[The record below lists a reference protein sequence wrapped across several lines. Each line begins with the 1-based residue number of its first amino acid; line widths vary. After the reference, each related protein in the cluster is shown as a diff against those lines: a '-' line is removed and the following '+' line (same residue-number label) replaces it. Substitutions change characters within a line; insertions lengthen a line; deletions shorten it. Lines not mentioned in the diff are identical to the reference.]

1 MPGCTG
7 EEVKYT
13 LECQKCRSQGTKRA
27 YIGESSKSSYQR
39 GREHAREVRE
49 GVLDHPMVQHFW
61 EEHKG
66 EEQEIILRVLG
77 RHLKALYRQIEESI
91 LIERTSE
98 VKAQCLNLK
107 SEWAG
112 SKIPGLSVSNP
123 KGLMYAG
130 ECLEGKEEMETFKEA
145 TVKDSSNF

>member
-1 MPGCTG
+1 M
-7 EEVKYT
+7 KILY
-13 LECQKCRSQGTKRA
+13 R
-27 YIGESSKSSYQR
+27 ESSRLSYQR
-39 GREHAREVRE
+39 GKEHPRDIRE
-49 GVLDHPMVQHFW
+49 GVLDHSMVQHVW

-66 EEQEIILRVLG
+66 EEQEIIMRVLG
-77 RHLKALYRQIEESI
+77 RHLKALDRQIEEPV
-91 LIERTSE
+91 LIERTTE

-130 ECLEGKEEMETFKEA
+130 EGLEGKEEMETFKEA
-145 TVKDSSNF
+145 VKRGCKRLQYKTVLNSETKDR